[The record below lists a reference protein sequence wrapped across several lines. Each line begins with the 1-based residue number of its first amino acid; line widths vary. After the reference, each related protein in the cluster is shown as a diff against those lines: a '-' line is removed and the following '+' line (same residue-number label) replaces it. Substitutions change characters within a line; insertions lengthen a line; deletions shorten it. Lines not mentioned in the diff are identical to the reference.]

1 MLEGLLELVPPG
13 IGTAYILHEKDS
25 DQDILEVDFHTVLR
39 LLQRRNCLY
48 D

>member
-1 MLEGLLELVPPG
+1 MEGLLELIPPG
-13 IGTAYILHEKDS
+13 IGTAYILPEKDS
-25 DQDILEVDFHTVLR
+25 SQRILEVDFHTVLR